1 MGESKRI
8 LEDKIGAELLF
19 FDGVCDKFVLLV
31 LGFFSFSRFFYVK

>member
-19 FDGVCDKFVLLV
+19 FDGVSDKFVLLV
-31 LGFFSFSRFFYVK
+31 LGFFRFLGFYM